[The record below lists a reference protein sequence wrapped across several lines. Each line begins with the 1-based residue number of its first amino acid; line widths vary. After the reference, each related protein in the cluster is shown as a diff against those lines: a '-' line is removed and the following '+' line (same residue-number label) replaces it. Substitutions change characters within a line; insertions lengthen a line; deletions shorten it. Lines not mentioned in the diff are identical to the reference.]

1 MSTKEL
7 AESLEPSIPQEEID
21 AASKDQEQQTE
32 EVTQEQPEQKAEEH
46 KEPEGEEKHEKP
58 PKGFVPQ
65 GALHEERARR
75 KELQQEIARIQQAQ
89 EHQRQL
95 LEQRFAQMQQAWQQQ
110 NAPKPP
116 DFNDDPVGAM
126 RFEQEQ
132 HRQALAQLTGA
143 QQQEYQR
150 RQEEY
155 QRQQYFGQLQSA
167 VSQAEAEYSAEN
179 PDYLESVK
187 FLKSQR
193 AAQLEALGM
202 PSNEIIGYVQ
212 NEAAQIAES
221 ALRGGRNPAEV
232 AHKMALAAGYKK
244 AQAAPDGQQKIE
256 TMQKGMKASQS
267 LGSGGAPPTKG
278 SVEWL
283 ANASEDEFNEFMSSG
298 GWNKLG

>member
-1 MSTKEL
+1 MVNEL
-7 AESLEPSIPQEEID
+7 AQELDPIE
-21 AASKDQEQQTE
+21 KEEGQEVEQE
-32 EVTQEQPEQKAEEH
+32 TQEAAQEAPKQEGEGEPKAEEA
-46 KEPEGEEKHEKP
+46 KP
-58 PKGFVPQ
+58 PEKTVPL

-116 DFNDDPVGAM
+116 DRNESPIEAM
-126 RFEQEQ
+126 FYEQDRTQQE
-132 HRQALAQLTGA
+132 LAQLKAA
-143 QQQEYQR
+143 QQQDYQR
-150 RQEEY
+150 RQEEF

-167 VSQAEAEYSAEN
+167 VSQAESEFASET

-202 PSNEIIGYVQ
+202 PPNEIIGHVQ

-232 AHKMALAAGYKK
+232 AYKMAMAAGYKK
-244 AQAAPDGQQKIE
+244 AQAAPDGQQKME
-256 TMQKGMKASQS
+256 TLQKGVKAASS
-267 LGSGGAPPTKG
+267 LGSGGTPTGKLT
-278 SVEWL
+278 VD
-283 ANASEDEFNEFMSSG
+283 AIAQMNDDEFDTFMKSG
-298 GWNKLG
+298 GWSKLG